1 MLTKNESALDR
12 VVRTALGGGLLIVS
26 ATSLGVTSG
35 KPLGIVAAAVGA
47 ILLFTAVFAAMP
59 ASMGRRTAS
68 SALSRGSDV
77 NAIHL

>member
-1 MLTKNESALDR
+1 VLTKNESALDR

-47 ILLFTAVFAAMP
+47 ILLLTAA
-59 ASMGRRTAS
+59 T
-68 SALSRGSDV
+68 GSCLLYRAVGIDTSK
-77 NAIHL
+77 

>member
-35 KPLGIVAAAVGA
+35 KPLGIVVAAAGV
-47 ILLFTAVFAAMP
+47 ILLFTAA
-59 ASMGRRTAS
+59 T
-68 SALSRGSDV
+68 GSCLLYRAVGIDTSK
-77 NAIHL
+77 

>member
-1 MLTKNESALDR
+1 MFAKNESALDR

-47 ILLFTAVFAAMP
+47 ILLFTAA
-59 ASMGRRTAS
+59 T
-68 SALSRGSDV
+68 GSCLLYRAVGIDTSK
-77 NAIHL
+77 

>member
-12 VVRTALGGGLLIVS
+12 IVRTALGGGLLIVS

-47 ILLFTAVFAAMP
+47 ILLFTAA
-59 ASMGRRTAS
+59 T
-68 SALSRGSDV
+68 GSCLLYRAVGIDTSK
-77 NAIHL
+77 

>member
-47 ILLFTAVFAAMP
+47 ILLFTAA
-59 ASMGRRTAS
+59 T
-68 SALSRGSDV
+68 GSCLLYRAVGIDTSK
-77 NAIHL
+77 

>member
-35 KPLGIVAAAVGA
+35 KPLGIVAAAVGV
-47 ILLFTAVFAAMP
+47 ILLFTAA
-59 ASMGRRTAS
+59 T
-68 SALSRGSDV
+68 GSCLLYRAVGIDTSK
-77 NAIHL
+77 

>member
-47 ILLFTAVFAAMP
+47 TLLFTAA
-59 ASMGRRTAS
+59 T
-68 SALSRGSDV
+68 GSCLMYRAVGIDTSK
-77 NAIHL
+77 

>member
-47 ILLFTAVFAAMP
+47 ILLFTA
-59 ASMGRRTAS
+59 TT
-68 SALSRGSDV
+68 GSCLLYRAVGIDTSK
-77 NAIHL
+77 